1 MKRKILFS
9 TLALAAVGTF
19 ISGLRVFQNQATQ
32 RSELLI
38 ANIEAIANGETTEEL
53 TCYNTITS
61 KDGCKVRYCSTCEY
75 IDGTDPWNAPSS
87 KCIPK

>member
-1 MKRKILFS
+1 M
-9 TLALAAVGTF
+9 
-19 ISGLRVFQNQATQ
+19 
-32 RSELLI
+32 